1 MGRRGV
7 VWDRGGEEGMRV
19 IQRKRMGREEKKG
32 RKEGGKRGLGPQ
44 TKFLDLPLIVSA
56 QPAMPIYSVF
66 ELPRGWGLNPPV
78 VCLTPPPPRN
88 KMPWDTLG
96 VSFNPPPLLMM
107 LNRLCV
113 MTMTMN
119 RQMST
124 PHLFFD
130 NSNPE
135 YI

>member
-1 MGRRGV
+1 MFLLRFYPLSFLPDFVGNLGV
-7 VWDRGGEEGMRV
+7 KLPVYELPG
-19 IQRKRMGREEKKG
+19 
-32 RKEGGKRGLGPQ
+32 GLGVEPPQLFAYPPQ
-44 TKFLDLPLIVSA
+44 TRWPGI
-56 QPAMPIYSVF
+56 
-66 ELPRGWGLNPPV
+66 
-78 VCLTPPPPRN
+78 
-88 KMPWDTLG
+88 PWG

-135 YI
+135 NCYVRVTVVK